1 MVQILSGLV
10 FIYRLFRFKNIRAM
24 RFLTLLLSIFG
35 AISTLS
41 AQIVT
46 LDPAFPNRTEE
57 VTITYDATQGSRGLV
72 GVSQVYAHMGLI
84 IEGKEGWQYVQG
96 NWGTDDPKVKMTNI
110 GNNKHTIKVKIN
122 EFYGVPAN
130 EKILQMTFVFRNVD
144 GSKEGKTA
152 NNQDIYLPFSEN
164 SGELVVNFISP
175 VEKLFV
181 AAPGQV
187 IPVKL
192 QASLS
197 SKIQVLVNDTLK
209 FETTGTD
216 LNYTLFVT
224 DKLKKNVRV
233 LVGEGDKQQ
242 EFSFT
247 YIVAPDVVK
256 EALPEGVKP
265 GLNLMS
271 KTSAIMVLT
280 APLKK
285 YVHILG
291 DFNDWQLDNNYA
303 LKQSP
308 DEKYFWISVNLDDS
322 TRYHTYQYLVDGK
335 IRIADPFSTLV
346 LDPNNDRFIP
356 EETFPD
362 LPAYPEGKATG
373 YVSLIDTSPEEYT
386 WSDQNFEKPKQERM
400 VIYELLL
407 RDFIGKRNYQTLI
420 DTLDYLQNLGI
431 NAIEFMPVNEFEGNL
446 SWGYNPS
453 FHMALDKYYG
463 TPAAFK
469 ALVDEC
475 HRRGIAVI
483 TDAVFNHAFGQS
495 PLVQMYW
502 DSNTGKPAAS
512 AIYANPDAKHPF
524 NVGYDL
530 NHESEYVKAF
540 MDQVL
545 AYWVNEYHIDGF
557 RFDLSKGFTQNQ
569 SSDDGVF
576 RRYDASRIAILKRMA
591 DELWKV
597 DPQTYVILEHFA
609 ENLEEQELSNYGM
622 MLWSNYNHAMG
633 EAILGY
639 TNNGNSDVNGL
650 DYRRRSFTKAH
661 QVTYME
667 SHDEERQ
674 YYKGVQFGNT
684 TANYSAKEKENVLLR
699 IGGAATIFFGIPG
712 PKMIWQFGELGYEYS
727 INRCTNGTINNDCRL
742 SEKPERWDYL
752 DDIERYRVYSTFAT
766 MLQLR
771 NTHEVFHTSQFTVTA
786 RDAFKQVRLDGDTLD
801 VVMAASFELSNTTP
815 NISFTHSGTW
825 YELYSGQTVEVPA
838 AGTLAIPFKAG
849 EYRVY
854 FDRNIMRPDITLD
867 QVDTELSAEI
877 ALFPNPATASIYL
890 ELPQAL
896 RLQSYAIFDFQG
908 KLVDI
913 NNNFSGNAIQ
923 IEDLNAGYYFI
934 RLLTDKGA
942 AVKAFVKQ

>member
-1 MVQILSGLV
+1 M
-10 FIYRLFRFKNIRAM
+10 RTLFATSF
-24 RFLTLLLSIFG
+24 FLAFVSI
-35 AISTLS
+35 IH

-57 VTITYDATQGSRGLV
+57 VTITYDATQGSKGLV

-84 IEGKEGWQYVQG
+84 VEGKEGWQYVQG

-122 EFYGVPAN
+122 EFYGVPAS
-130 EKILQMTFVFRNVD
+130 EKIQQMTFVFRNVD

-152 NNQDIYLPFSEN
+152 NNQDIYIPFSEN
-164 SGELVVNFISP
+164 AGQLVVNFISP

-187 IPVKL
+187 IPVRL
-192 QASLS
+192 QASIS

-209 FETTGTD
+209 HETTGTE

-224 DKLKKNVRV
+224 DKTKKTVKV
-233 LVGEGDKQQ
+233 LVGEGSTQQ
-242 EFSFT
+242 EFGFS

-265 GLNLMS
+265 GLNLGAGN
-271 KTSAIMVLT
+271 TAILVLT

-291 DFNDWQLDNNYA
+291 DFNDWQLDNA
-303 LKQSP
+303 FAMKQSP
-308 DEKYFWISVNLDDS
+308 DEKYFWIPINLPQGQRFS
-322 TRYHTYQYLVDGK
+322 TYQYLIDGK

-356 EETFPD
+356 SETFPN
-362 LPAYPEGKATG
+362 LPAYPEGKANG
-373 YVSLIDTSPEEYT
+373 YVSLIDASPDTFEWT
-386 WSDQNFEKPKQERM
+386 DQTFEKPKQERM

-431 NAIEFMPVNEFEGNL
+431 NAIEFMPINEFEGNL

-469 ALVDEC
+469 ALVNEC
-475 HRRGIAVI
+475 HQRGIAVI

-524 NVGYDL
+524 NVGFDL

-545 AYWVNEYHIDGF
+545 DYWVSEFHIDGF
-557 RFDLSKGFTQNQ
+557 RFDLSKGFTQTP
-569 SSDDGVF
+569 STDDSVF
-576 RRYDASRIAILKRMA
+576 RKYDASRIAILKRMA
-591 DELWKV
+591 DQLWSKHAH
-597 DPQTYVILEHFA
+597 TYVILEHFA
-609 ENLEEQELSNYGM
+609 ENLEEKVLADYGM
-622 MLWSNYNHAMG
+622 MLWSNYNHVFNEATMG
-633 EAILGY
+633 F
-639 TNNGNSDVNGL
+639 TTNGNTDVSGL
-650 DYRRRSFTKAH
+650 DYRYRNFNQPH
-661 QVTYME
+661 QVNYME
-667 SHDEERQ
+667 SHDEERL
-674 YYKGVQFGNT
+674 YYKNTLYGNASGSYNT
-684 TANYSAKEKENVLLR
+684 KEHGTILSR
-699 IGGAATIFFGIPG
+699 IGAASQIFFGVPG
-712 PKMIWQFGELGYEYS
+712 PKMIWQFGELGYEYG
-727 INRCTNGTINNDCRL
+727 INRCTDGSINNDCRL
-742 SEKPERWDYL
+742 SEKPVRWDYL
-752 DDIERYRVYSTFAT
+752 DDLERYRLYTSFASI
-766 MLQLR
+766 LQLR
-771 NTHEVFHTSQFTVTA
+771 NQHEVFHTSDFTLDG
-786 RDAFKQVRLDGDTLD
+786 RNAFKQIRLDGDTLD
-801 VVMAASFELSNTTP
+801 VVVVASFEMTNSQQ
-815 NISFTHSGTW
+815 NINFTHGGTW
-825 YELYSGQTVEVPA
+825 YELYSGQEVDVP
-838 AGTLAIPFKAG
+838 GTGVLSRSFLPG
-849 EYRVY
+849 EYRIF
-854 FDRNIMRPDITLD
+854 FDKNISRPDITLD
-867 QVDTELSAEI
+867 DVSTSLSAEI
-877 ALFPNPATASIYL
+877 GLFPNPASDFIIL
-890 ELPQAL
+890 EMPEQLKLEAYQC
-896 RLQSYAIFDFQG
+896 FDFSG
-908 KLVDI
+908 KLVL
-913 NNNFSGNAIQ
+913 SGQGGPSGPIHVA
-923 IEDLNAGYYFI
+923 DLHAGYYFL

-942 AVKAFVKQ
+942 AVKVFVKQ